1 MNYYVYI
8 MYSETLD
15 NYCVGYT
22 DNLKTRLKQY
32 NKRRRSNPAAATD
45 WILVY
50 QEKCASLQD
59 AHQRELEIKGKRSR
73 TYLIWLIS
81 FNTVEFH

>member
-22 DNLKTRLKQY
+22 DNLKTRLKQH
-32 NKRRRSNPAAATD
+32 NQPSSTNPSGATD
-45 WILVY
+45 WMIVY
-50 QEKCASLQD
+50 QEKCSSRQD
-59 AHQRELEIKGKRSR
+59 AHKRELDIKGKRSR
-73 TYLIWLIS
+73 TYLVWLIS
-81 FNTVEFH
+81 FDTFEYH